1 MKVVQIDY
9 GSPAKQVLAIPDHYV
24 ALAHYHPKA
33 TADSLGLAVLEKGRY
48 IVKAGT
54 LYREGALASGKV
66 IGVVL
71 NDYDVTDGDDNL
83 AVILHGFIKVEAMP
97 VAPTAEEEAALP
109 MIYFVKKVS

>member
-24 ALAHYHPKA
+24 ALAYYHPKA
-33 TADSLGLAVLEKGRY
+33 TAESLGLAVLEKGRY

-54 LYREGALASGKV
+54 LYREGAVSSGKV
-66 IGVVL
+66 VGVVL

-83 AVILHGFIKVEAMP
+83 AVVLHGFIKVEAMP
-97 VAPTAEEEAALP
+97 VPPSSEEETALP
-109 MIYFVKKVS
+109 MIKFIKKVS